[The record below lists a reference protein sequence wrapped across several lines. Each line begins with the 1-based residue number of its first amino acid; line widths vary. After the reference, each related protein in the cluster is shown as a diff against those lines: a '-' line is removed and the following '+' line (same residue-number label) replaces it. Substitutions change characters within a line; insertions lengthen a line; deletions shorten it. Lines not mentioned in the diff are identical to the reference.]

1 MTTSDLGVFPPLL
14 PTESFPLPAKCDL
27 DGSGGL
33 TVPAGSLSVLISV
46 FGTELRKSYA
56 SVRAS
61 KLRET

>member
-27 DGSGGL
+27 DGSGVL
-33 TVPAGSLSVLISV
+33 TGSLSVVISA
-46 FGTELRKSYA
+46 FGTELLTSYA

>member
-14 PTESFPLPAKCDL
+14 PAESFPLPAERDL
-27 DGSGGL
+27 DSNGGL
-33 TVPAGSLSVLISV
+33 IVLTGSLSVLISV
-46 FGTELRKSYA
+46 FGIELLKSYA